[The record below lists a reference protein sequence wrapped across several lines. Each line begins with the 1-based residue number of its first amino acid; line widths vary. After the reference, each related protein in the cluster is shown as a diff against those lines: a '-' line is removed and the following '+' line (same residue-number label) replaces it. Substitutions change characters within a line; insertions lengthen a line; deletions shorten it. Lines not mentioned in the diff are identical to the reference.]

1 MKIKKYFKEEGSVS
15 TQYGDHYNFIIT
27 VDEVDEARDHT
38 TNATVPI
45 IFHLK
50 NIVS

>member
-27 VDEVDEARDHT
+27 VDEVDEVPET
-38 TNATVPI
+38 TLPMLQYLSFFI
-45 IFHLK
+45 
-50 NIVS
+50 